1 METVIFLQ
9 TFYKYYT
16 EEISFHINMSIAC
29 KLRLKTNTKLL
40 IFKKTLKWKYKMYLV
55 IIYCEFI
62 TICGIPIFVDLVDSI
77 KQLY

>member
-40 IFKKTLKWKYKMYLV
+40 ILKKTLKWKYKMYLF
-55 IIYCEFI
+55 IIY
-62 TICGIPIFVDLVDSI
+62 CGIPIFVDLVDSI

>member
-40 IFKKTLKWKYKMYLV
+40 IFKKNIEMEVQNVLGHYIL
-55 IIYCEFI
+55 
-62 TICGIPIFVDLVDSI
+62 
-77 KQLY
+77 